1 MQVSSTGLYPSL
13 SLSIMDSFDQS
24 DEPAPLNP
32 ASLPD
37 PIRGRVVLVM
47 TVELG
52 EGQSDTLTVHEHDE
66 PQDLAREF
74 GRKHALQQRICAALT
89 KTIER
94 NLEEL
99 VSELE
104 SQMSEGSNI
113 GEVLY
118 QKGQKMKES
127 MKERV
132 LQQQQRRDLEEQK
145 ELTFHPVI
153 IAKGRPHHSNP
164 ENDLLARSKQAKE
177 TMELKKQELLQQQTA
192 QCTFVPKI
200 NEVSKRLASSKST
213 SQKCEELY
221 REAKERKV
229 RKEVNTEET

>member
-1 MQVSSTGLYPSL
+1 
-13 SLSIMDSFDQS
+13 MDSFDHS

-47 TVELG
+47 IVELG
-52 EGQSDTLTVHEHDE
+52 EGQSDTITVHEHDE
-66 PQDLAREF
+66 PADLARQF
-74 GRKHALQQRICAALT
+74 GRKHGLQARMCGALT

-104 SQMSEGSNI
+104 SQMSEGSNY

-118 QKGQKMKES
+118 QKGQKMKENA
-127 MKERV
+127 KERA
-132 LQQQQRRDLEEQK
+132 LEQHQRRELEEQK

-153 IAKGRPHHSNP
+153 ITKGRQHHSNP

-177 TMELKKQELLQQQTA
+177 TMELKKQEILQQQTA

-200 NEVSKRLASSKST
+200 NDVSKRLASSKST

-221 REAKERKV
+221 REAKDRKV
-229 RKEVNTEET
+229 RKEVHTEET